1 MRKSLKVPEA
11 EDFPSRTSR
20 RNSDPTHNHI
30 GQCEQRDGA
39 QDHDRAAP
47 TQQYLVE
54 IIPRPS
60 RRVDQNTR
68 FGIGNVD
75 APLEAGEL
83 LHLGAQR
90 QLAFAEPVGAVF
102 RKLLGAAGSL
112 VSATTGAIGAFVHLA
127 ARTKIA
133 DHRILRR
140 PERAGIEAIAAAD
153 AQILVVQHDA
163 VFGRIDA
170 DDRANGRTGR
180 VDAMHAGHRY
190 RALARFSVIDGNDAP
205 PVDSP
210 RHLILV
216 LGGSDAG
223 VAIDAAV
230 RVAKELHPC
239 HRSLLYAALIW
250 HSA

>member
-1 MRKSLKVPEA
+1 MIRGQPAPRAGPIAASQYALPVNLSD
-11 EDFPSRTSR
+11 DFAIAR
-20 RNSDPTHNHI
+20 
-30 GQCEQRDGA
+30 EQRLG
-39 QDHDRAAP
+39 RA
-47 TQQYLVE
+47 
-54 IIPRPS
+54 
-60 RRVDQNTR
+60 
-68 FGIGNVD
+68 
-75 APLEAGEL
+75 
-83 LHLGAQR
+83 HLGAQR

-163 VFGRIDA
+163 VFGRIDP
-170 DDRANGRTGR
+170 DVRANGRTGS
-180 VDAMHAGHRY
+180 VGAMHAGHRD
-190 RALARFSVIDGNDAP
+190 RALAGFSVIDGNDAP

-210 RHLILV
+210 RHLVLV
-216 LGGSDAG
+216 LAGGDAG

-239 HRSLLYAALIW
+239 HPSLLYAALI
-250 HSA
+250 SQNVAFGSCMPVAGSQPYVVSVFTLSPSTIGSF

>member
-1 MRKSLKVPEA
+1 MRPRSIITIVFLSCSDDMPKACTSNLDALMIRCQPAPRAGTIAASQYALPVNLSD
-11 EDFPSRTSR
+11 DFAIAR
-20 RNSDPTHNHI
+20 
-30 GQCEQRDGA
+30 EQRLG
-39 QDHDRAAP
+39 RAH
-47 TQQYLVE
+47 
-54 IIPRPS
+54 R
-60 RRVDQNTR
+60 
-68 FGIGNVD
+68 
-75 APLEAGEL
+75 
-83 LHLGAQR
+83 GAQR